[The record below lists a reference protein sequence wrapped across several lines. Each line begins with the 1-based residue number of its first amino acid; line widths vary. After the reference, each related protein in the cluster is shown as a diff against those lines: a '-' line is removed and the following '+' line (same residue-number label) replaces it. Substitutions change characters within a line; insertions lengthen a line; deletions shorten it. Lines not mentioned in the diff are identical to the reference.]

1 MANTYQLKVITPQ
14 GVAYEGAVIHARVP
28 GESGFVGVLAN
39 HAPFITSSKGGRL
52 ELREKSGAQKAFT
65 VGSGF
70 FEVKRNQAVF
80 LTQIF
85 APASSN

>member
-1 MANTYQLKVITPQ
+1 MASTYQLKIITPQ
-14 GVAYEGAVIHARVP
+14 GVAYEGAVVHARVP
-28 GESGFVGVLAN
+28 GENGFAGIMAN
-39 HAPFITSSKGGRL
+39 HAPFITSSRGGPL
-52 ELREKSGAQKAFT
+52 EIREKNGTQKTFT

-80 LTQIF
+80 LTQMF